1 MKKIYFLSLVF
12 TIGFCLA
19 LGSCRSGNRKKQN
32 PVATQTDRSNIRY
45 AQGFWLEQ
53 HENYRLLHIK
63 DPQSETG
70 SEYTFALRQRGT
82 HPELPPHI
90 PVLDLPIRGV
100 ICMTSLQ
107 LSNFIKLG
115 ATSQVVGISSTRF
128 LNNAT
133 IKQQLA
139 EGKTQ
144 KIGIEVNFDA
154 FNPGF
159 GRYAYN
165 LVHCNADWTQSNL
178 SPIEY
183 MNGFQGSTIEDF
195 ANAMGTT
202 VQYTNY
208 RLLFPNDDVQPKVS
222 GNYALQ
228 VYNEDD
234 PSQIVFTACFSIFEP
249 MVSVAATVSGNT
261 DIDTNQSHQQVSFAI
276 NNKNFPITYPQTDLK
291 IWVYQNN
298 RRDNAVT
305 GLQDRKS
312 VV

>member
-107 LSNFIKLG
+107 L
-115 ATSQVVGISSTRF
+115 
-128 LNNAT
+128 
-133 IKQQLA
+133 
-139 EGKTQ
+139 
-144 KIGIEVNFDA
+144 
-154 FNPGF
+154 
-159 GRYAYN
+159 
-165 LVHCNADWTQSNL
+165 
-178 SPIEY
+178 
-183 MNGFQGSTIEDF
+183 
-195 ANAMGTT
+195 
-202 VQYTNY
+202 
-208 RLLFPNDDVQPKVS
+208 
-222 GNYALQ
+222 
-228 VYNEDD
+228 
-234 PSQIVFTACFSIFEP
+234 
-249 MVSVAATVSGNT
+249 
-261 DIDTNQSHQQVSFAI
+261 
-276 NNKNFPITYPQTDLK
+276 
-291 IWVYQNN
+291 
-298 RRDNAVT
+298 
-305 GLQDRKS
+305 
-312 VV
+312 

>member
-1 MKKIYFLSLVF
+1 MKVFKILFLLLITVLVPLNAQVTYFTNVSDKQIKTLQVKVAGEMFSDPF
-12 TIGFCLA
+12 IE
-19 LGSCRSGNRKKQN
+19 LGGENR
-32 PVATQTDRSNIRY
+32 
-45 AQGFWLEQ
+45 
-53 HENYRLLHIK
+53 
-63 DPQSETG
+63 
-70 SEYTFALRQRGT
+70 
-82 HPELPPHI
+82 
-90 PVLDLPIRGV
+90 
-100 ICMTSLQ
+100 
-107 LSNFIKLG
+107 
-115 ATSQVVGISSTRF
+115 
-128 LNNAT
+128 
-133 IKQQLA
+133 
-139 EGKTQ
+139 
-144 KIGIEVNFDA
+144 IEVNFDA

-261 DIDTNQSHQQVSFAI
+261 DIDTN
-276 NNKNFPITYPQTDLK
+276 
-291 IWVYQNN
+291 
-298 RRDNAVT
+298 
-305 GLQDRKS
+305 
-312 VV
+312 

>member
-1 MKKIYFLSLVF
+1 MLLIRASGDTFLYHLPE
-12 TIGFCLA
+12 GGL
-19 LGSCRSGNRKKQN
+19 
-32 PVATQTDRSNIRY
+32 
-45 AQGFWLEQ
+45 
-53 HENYRLLHIK
+53 
-63 DPQSETG
+63 
-70 SEYTFALRQRGT
+70 GT
-82 HPELPPHI
+82 HGGFLTLTVCLPEA
-90 PVLDLPIRGV
+90 D
-100 ICMTSLQ
+100 
-107 LSNFIKLG
+107 
-115 ATSQVVGISSTRF
+115 VVGETV
-128 LNNAT
+128 T
-133 IKQQLA
+133 
-139 EGKTQ
+139 
-144 KIGIEVNFDA
+144 
-154 FNPGF
+154 
-159 GRYAYN
+159 YN

-305 GLQDRKS
+305 GLQPMTILENQISYTNNQNLIFPAGNEYRRMEFLSNKYNGMHVES
-312 VV
+312 ISFHNPYYHVELMTAITSFTLPSPWT

>member
-1 MKKIYFLSLVF
+1 MKVFKILFLLLITVLVPLNAQVTYFTNVSDKQIKTLQVKVAGEMFSDPF
-12 TIGFCLA
+12 IE
-19 LGSCRSGNRKKQN
+19 LGGENR
-32 PVATQTDRSNIRY
+32 
-45 AQGFWLEQ
+45 
-53 HENYRLLHIK
+53 
-63 DPQSETG
+63 
-70 SEYTFALRQRGT
+70 
-82 HPELPPHI
+82 
-90 PVLDLPIRGV
+90 
-100 ICMTSLQ
+100 
-107 LSNFIKLG
+107 
-115 ATSQVVGISSTRF
+115 
-128 LNNAT
+128 
-133 IKQQLA
+133 
-139 EGKTQ
+139 
-144 KIGIEVNFDA
+144 IEVNFDA

-228 VYNEDD
+228 VYYEDD

-249 MVSVAATVSGNT
+249 MVSVAATVSGYT
-261 DIDTNQSHQQVSFAI
+261 DIDTNQSHQQVSFAS

-305 GLQDRKS
+305 GLQPLTILGNQLS
-312 VV
+312 